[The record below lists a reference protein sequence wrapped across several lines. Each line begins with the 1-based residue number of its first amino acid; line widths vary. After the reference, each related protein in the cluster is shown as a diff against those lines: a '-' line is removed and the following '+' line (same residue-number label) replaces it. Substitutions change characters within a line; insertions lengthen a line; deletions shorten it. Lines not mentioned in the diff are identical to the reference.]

1 MPDGGEPAGAEQV
14 LIALADPIRRRI
26 LDTLAAD
33 GPATATR
40 LAADL
45 PVSRQ
50 AVMKHLV
57 MLDRAGLVS
66 VQRRGREMRYRV
78 KPLPLAETAG
88 WLTGL
93 AAKWEQRLTAVRPV
107 PAAAGHRAGVTERA
121 DEAD

>member
-1 MPDGGEPAGAEQV
+1 MADGGEPAKAEQV

-50 AVMKHLV
+50 AVTKHLV

-66 VQRRGREMRYRV
+66 VQRRGREMRYRIQ
-78 KPLPLAETAG
+78 PQPAAATAAWLAG
-88 WLTGL
+88 R
-93 AAKWEQRLTAVRPV
+93 AAKWEQRLTAVSPV
-107 PAAAGHRAGVTERA
+107 AAARRTEPG
-121 DEAD
+121 

>member
-1 MPDGGEPAGAEQV
+1 MPDGGEPEGAEQV

-26 LDTLAAD
+26 LDTLAAA

-50 AVMKHLV
+50 AVTKHLV

-66 VQRRGREMRYRV
+66 VQRRGREMRYRIQPQPV
-78 KPLPLAETAG
+78 AETAA
-88 WLTGL
+88 WLAGR
-93 AAKWEQRLTAVRPV
+93 AAKWEHRLTAVSPV
-107 PAAAGHRAGVTERA
+107 AAQRTEPGGP
-121 DEAD
+121 EPG

>member
-1 MPDGGEPAGAEQV
+1 MTAHPHDAGPAASGADATDRPDDAPGAEPRAAEQV

-26 LDTLAAD
+26 LGTLAAE
-33 GPATATR
+33 GPGTATR

-66 VQRRGREMRYRV
+66 VQRHGREMRYRIHPR
-78 KPLPLAETAG
+78 PL
-88 WLTGL
+88 
-93 AAKWEQRLTAVRPV
+93 
-107 PAAAGHRAGVTERA
+107 
-121 DEAD
+121 DEAARRRFGAEPA

>member
-1 MPDGGEPAGAEQV
+1 MSDGTGPAGAEHV

-26 LDTLAAD
+26 LDMLAAA

-50 AVMKHLV
+50 AVMKHLT

-66 VQRRGREMRYRV
+66 VQRRGREMRYRSQ
-78 KPLPLAETAG
+78 PEPLAEAAG
-88 WLTGL
+88 WLGGL
-93 AAKWEQRLTAVRPV
+93 AARWQQQLTTVAAV
-107 PAAAGHRAGVTERA
+107 AAGAEPG
-121 DEAD
+121 